1 MGVWA
6 HRVATI
12 YGQPRHGPFHRF
24 SEEISAERTLL
35 QVSDAGVCASLLS
48 NAAVSELAD
57 ARMAVWCVLT
67 LLQGSILTV
76 DPTQLSARTG
86 HSIVLGISSDEAG
99 CSKVGG
105 GESGGSKGD
114 EAGCSKLGGGESGGS
129 KGGAVVPSGG
139 ETGETGA
146 VVPSGGDAGGGEGV
160 GGEGVGGEGGEG
172 EGGDGQ
178 GNTDSDL
185 IYIMRGL
192 PRAWRA
198 ITLGT

>member
-105 GESGGSKGD
+105 GESGGSKG
-114 EAGCSKLGGGESGGS
+114 
-129 KGGAVVPSGG
+129 GAVVPSGG

-198 ITLGT
+198 ITLGN

>member
-105 GESGGSKGD
+105 GESGGSKG
-114 EAGCSKLGGGESGGS
+114 
-129 KGGAVVPSGG
+129 
-139 ETGETGA
+139 GA